1 MTTNQPNGDLPDEPA
16 LGPFLGLLDREID
29 AGRVLD
35 ELPDDLAQRMLED
48 AKLDIDL
55 DEPIE
60 GDVDL

>member
-1 MTTNQPNGDLPDEPA
+1 MNEHDEPA

-29 AGRVLD
+29 AGRGLI
-35 ELPDDLAQRMLED
+35 EIPDDMARRMLEH

>member
-1 MTTNQPNGDLPDEPA
+1 MNEDDEPA
-16 LGPFLGLLDREID
+16 LGPFLSLLDHEID
-29 AGRVLD
+29 AGRGLV
-35 ELPDDLAQRMLED
+35 ENPDDVAQRMLED

>member
-1 MTTNQPNGDLPDEPA
+1 MNEDDEPA
-16 LGPFLGLLDREID
+16 LGPFLSLLDREID
-29 AGRVLD
+29 AGRGLV
-35 ELPDDLAQRMLED
+35 EIPDDVAQRMLED

>member
-1 MTTNQPNGDLPDEPA
+1 MNEDDEPA
-16 LGPFLGLLDREID
+16 HGPFLSLLDHEHD
-29 AGRVLD
+29 AGRGLV
-35 ELPDDLAQRMLED
+35 EIPDDVAQRMLED

>member
-1 MTTNQPNGDLPDEPA
+1 MNEHDEPA

-29 AGRVLD
+29 AGRGLI
-35 ELPDDLAQRMLED
+35 EIPDDVAQRMLED

>member
-1 MTTNQPNGDLPDEPA
+1 MNEDDEPA
-16 LGPFLGLLDREID
+16 LGPFLTVLDREID
-29 AGRVLD
+29 AGRGLV
-35 ELPDDLAQRMLED
+35 EIPDDVAQRMLEH

>member
-1 MTTNQPNGDLPDEPA
+1 MNEDDEPA
-16 LGPFLGLLDREID
+16 LGPFLSLLDCEID
-29 AGRVLD
+29 AGRGLV
-35 ELPDDLAQRMLED
+35 EIPDDVAQRMLEH

>member
-1 MTTNQPNGDLPDEPA
+1 MNEHGEPA

-35 ELPDDLAQRMLED
+35 EIPDDVAQRMLAD
-48 AKLDIDL
+48 AQLEVDL

>member
-1 MTTNQPNGDLPDEPA
+1 MNDDEPA
-16 LGPFLGLLDREID
+16 LGPFLSLLDREID
-29 AGRVLD
+29 AGRGLV

-55 DEPIE
+55 DEAIE

>member
-1 MTTNQPNGDLPDEPA
+1 MNEHDEPA
-16 LGPFLGLLDREID
+16 LGPFLGLLDREIN
-29 AGRVLD
+29 AGRRLD
-35 ELPDDLAQRMLED
+35 EIPDVVAQRMLEH